1 MVATAPDDTVPGGGL
16 RPLGPLLSPASV
28 AIVGASERRGDLIR
42 TVQRHPGL
50 RTWLVNPRRAEVLGQ
65 RAHPSVAALPEVPDV
80 AMVVV
85 GEGGVEAAVEEAVA
99 AGAGGL
105 VVPGLGAEAGA
116 RGPSIARRVAAL
128 AGEVPMLGTNCMGYA
143 RPDGPSLWM
152 GTPSSAFAAG
162 GVAVVSQSGSVAE
175 AMVAVG
181 PRVGFRVVVS
191 SGAELSRDAADFV
204 AAFADDG
211 EIRSVGLFLEAVRR
225 PTALAAA
232 LRRCADAGKAVVCLK
247 VGRSERAAA
256 VAMTHTGAM
265 VGSAV
270 AFDAF
275 LRSHGAIGVD
285 DVPDL
290 VETLE
295 VLGRRRRPSG
305 RRLAAV
311 SESGGEAGLL
321 ADHAEAAGLEL
332 PALPA
337 ATADALR
344 AAFPNYVDPH
354 NPLDAWAVDDVERV
368 FPGSMRL
375 LRDSGSCD
383 ILAAVLELTRF
394 RSPADQQWCALILR
408 ALADIA
414 GEGPA
419 GAAAHPEVF
428 PAVISATSADPGDEL
443 VELARAADIA
453 LLRGMGP
460 ATRALAAAARWSE
473 QRRSRTAATAARS
486 AGATAPRSAGATAAR
501 SGATAIP
508 PGGGTPVDLT
518 GLLRPGALPEWES
531 ATILGRY
538 GVRFAPFRRAGG
550 PHEAA
555 LAASEL
561 GGTVV
566 VKVDGPAH
574 KSAAGGVVLGLRE
587 PDAARA
593 AAARL
598 GGSVLVARQVPPGP
612 EVICGMLRDPLYGPV
627 VSTGAG
633 GWLAEALGAAGAR
646 LAPLTAAD
654 AEDLAG
660 AVPGLPQAGP
670 AHDGIAATLLALSR
684 LAVEHPEIVSVDV
697 NPLVVSAEG
706 VTAVDALVV
715 VAEPP
720 ATTSPPP
727 TPPTKQGAHP

>member
-1 MVATAPDDTVPGGGL
+1 MVPTAPDETQPGAEL

-28 AIVGASERRGDLIR
+28 AIVGASERRGDLVR

-65 RAHPSVAALPEVPDV
+65 RTHPSVAALPEVPDV

-85 GEGGVEAAVEEAVA
+85 GERGVEAAVEEAVA
-99 AGAGGL
+99 AGAGAL
-105 VVPGLGAEAGA
+105 VVPGLGAEAGD

-152 GTPSSAFAAG
+152 GTPSAAFAPG
-162 GVAVVSQSGSVAE
+162 GVGVVSQSGSVAE
-175 AMVAVG
+175 AMVAIG
-181 PRVGFRVVVS
+181 PRVGFRAVVS
-191 SGAELSRDAADFV
+191 SGAELGRDAADFV
-204 AAFADDG
+204 AAFAGD
-211 EIRSVGLFLEAVRR
+211 EETRAVGLFLEAVRR
-225 PTALAAA
+225 PAALAAA

-285 DVPDL
+285 DVGDL

-305 RRLAAV
+305 RRLGAV

-332 PALPA
+332 PALPET
-337 ATADALR
+337 TAEALR

-383 ILAAVLELTRF
+383 ILAAVVELTRF
-394 RSPADQQWCALILR
+394 RSRADQQWCAVVLR
-408 ALADIA
+408 ALAELTGGTA
-414 GEGPA
+414 GEP
-419 GAAAHPEVF
+419 VF

-473 QRRSRTAATAARS
+473 QRRSRAGGAAPPAGGAA
-486 AGATAPRSAGATAAR
+486 
-501 SGATAIP
+501 
-508 PGGGTPVDLT
+508 VELT

-538 GVRFAPFRRAGG
+538 GVRFAPYRRAGG

-555 LAASEL
+555 LAAAEL

-574 KSAAGGVVLGLRE
+574 KSAAGGVVLGLHE
-587 PDAARA
+587 PEAVSA

-598 GGSVLVARQVPPGP
+598 GGRVLVARQVPPGP

-627 VSTGAG
+627 VSAGAG
-633 GWLAEALGAAGAR
+633 GWLAEALGVAGAR

-660 AVPGLPQAGP
+660 AVPGLAPAGP
-670 AHDGIAATLLALSR
+670 AHDGVAATLLALSR

-697 NPLVVSAEG
+697 NPLVVSAGG

-715 VAEPP
+715 VAPPP

-727 TPPTKQGAHP
+727 TAPAKQGAHP